1 MSSPPWRTLFL
12 LGVATSCARSG
23 SDSPPISGTPY
34 PRVIVVDDDGP
45 ADFATLH
52 AAVALAPEGA
62 LVLVREGTYDIAPE
76 LVIDGKALTLVA
88 GGANVRLTGGPLV
101 IRRLGPG
108 QRVVADGFV
117 IATSS
122 RISQV
127 VGESLVLED
136 DAGLVWIE
144 DCTVG
149 VENPSSVLLSQQPAV
164 AARRSAAVVLV
175 RTSAFASEGGIA
187 AQPSPGGLLAED
199 SGLFLFETRVRGG
212 GGTSVRSGLAGGG
225 GDGVE
230 LDGGFLFAAGSTLE
244 GGPGGSVGSPFG
256 GGGSA
261 GDGGAGLRL
270 IGDAPDAFL
279 VDADLRGGEGGL
291 GFGIFGI
298 PGLPGEPSVVESGTL
313 TAKRGISHAFA
324 LTSPV
329 RSGGLATATFHGI
342 PGERV
347 WYLLS
352 NAPEAEFRPRL
363 LGSLAVQTPYRIIP
377 AGELDAS
384 GALTV
389 SIPAD
394 LAHGAQGSALVL
406 QALFQHPAQGFT
418 LATPS
423 LLTVL
428 ELQD

>member
-1 MSSPPWRTLFL
+1 MRSPPWRTLFL
-12 LGVATSCARSG
+12 LGVATSCARSE
-23 SDSPPISGTPY
+23 SSSRSIPGTPY

-45 ADFATLH
+45 ADFASLH

-62 LVLVREGTYDIAPE
+62 LVLVREGAYDIAPE

-88 GGANVRLTGGPLV
+88 DGANVRLTGGPLV
-101 IRRLGPG
+101 IRHLGSS

-117 IATSS
+117 IASSS
-122 RISQV
+122 RISHV
-127 VGESLVLED
+127 VEESVVLEE

-149 VENPSSVLLSQQPAV
+149 VENQTGILYSQHPAV
-164 AARRSAAVVLV
+164 AARRCAAVVLV
-175 RTSAFASEGGIA
+175 RTSAFAAISLVAEL
-187 AQPSPGGLLAED
+187 PSPEGVLAED
-199 SGLFLFETRVRGG
+199 SRLFLFETRVRGG
-212 GGTSVRSGLAGGG
+212 EGTPVRSGLAGDG

-230 LDGGFLFAAGSTLE
+230 LDGGFLFAAGSALE
-244 GGPGGSVGSPFG
+244 GGRGGFADGSRAIAF
-256 GGGSA
+256 A

-270 IGDAPDAFL
+270 IGVPPDAFL
-279 VDADLRGGEGGL
+279 VDVDLQGGAEGQGRGFNGHP
-291 GFGIFGI
+291 GFS
-298 PGLPGEPSVVESGTL
+298 GEPSVVESGML
-313 TAKRGISHAFA
+313 TALGGISHAFA

-329 RSGGLATATFHGI
+329 SSGGLATATFHGI

-352 NAPEAEFRPRL
+352 NAPEAGFRPRL

-384 GALTV
+384 GVLTV
-389 SIPAD
+389 SIPAV
-394 LAHGAQGSALVL
+394 LAHGAQGSAMVL

-428 ELQD
+428 DLPD